1 MKLVRAAR
9 AWWHADPVGTA
20 AVSLGLLALVAPTLW
35 RLAHWVWPTDE
46 QGHGPLV
53 LGVSA
58 WLMIKGWPA
67 AGASSEA
74 DGMASR
80 GASDVGLGA
89 WSRLVAMAGLSIA
102 LLVYAFGRSQAIL
115 MAEVGALILALSSL
129 VLLHLGWK
137 GLRALAFPLA
147 FLLFMIPLPEA
158 LVAAVT
164 APMKMAVS
172 TVAAWALQ
180 AADQPVARSGVML
193 TAGPYQLLVADA
205 CAGLN
210 TLFTLE
216 ALGLLYLHLRGH
228 GAWWRN
234 AIMAV
239 LVVPIAFTAN
249 VMRVITLVMVTLVWG
264 DAAGQG
270 FAHDLAGMSLFLAA
284 LLLLLV
290 ADTLVG
296 LAAAAW
302 GRWATPMA
310 RRMGAVKVS

>member
-1 MKLVRAAR
+1 MRLFSAAR
-9 AWWHADPVGTA
+9 AWWQADPVGTA
-20 AVSLGLLALVAPTLW
+20 VLSLGLLALVAPTLW
-35 RLAHWVWPTDE
+35 RLAHWVWPSDE

-53 LGVSA
+53 LGVSV

-67 AGASSEA
+67 GGPRSVSEHA
-74 DGMASR
+74 AARVGSDDGPGTWGPAL
-80 GASDVGLGA
+80 ALT
-89 WSRLVAMAGLSIA
+89 GLSIA
-102 LLVYAFGRSQAIL
+102 LLTYAFGRSQAIL
-115 MAEVGALILALSSL
+115 MAEVGSLILAVSSL

-234 AIMAV
+234 AVMAT

-249 VMRVITLVMVTLVWG
+249 VLRVITLVMVTLVWG

-270 FAHDLAGMSLFLAA
+270 YAHGLAGMSLFLAA
-284 LLLLLV
+284 LLLLLA
-290 ADTLVG
+290 ADALVG

-302 GRWATPMA
+302 RRWAWPQAGRVGTMRA
-310 RRMGAVKVS
+310 S

>member
-1 MKLVRAAR
+1 MRAVSAAR
-9 AWWHADPVGTA
+9 AWWWADPLGA
-20 AVSLGLLALVAPTLW
+20 AGLSLGLAALVVPTLW
-35 RLAHWVWPTDE
+35 RLGHWVWPTDE

-53 LGVSA
+53 LAVSVG
-58 WLMIKGWPA
+58 LMIKRWP
-67 AGASSEA
+67 GASSSSA
-74 DGMASR
+74 ARLAG
-80 GASDVGLGA
+80 SDRHVSWGEHG
-89 WSRLVAMAGLSIA
+89 VAMATMAVA
-102 LLVYAFGRSQAIL
+102 LLAYAFGRSQAIL
-115 MAEVGALILALSSL
+115 MAEVGSLILVVCSL
-129 VLLHLGWK
+129 VLFHLGWA
-137 GLRALAFPLA
+137 GLRILAFPLA

-180 AADQPVARSGVML
+180 AAGQPVARSGVML

-228 GAWWRN
+228 AAWWRN
-234 AIMAV
+234 AVMAV

-249 VMRVITLVMVTLVWG
+249 VLRVITLVMVTLVWG

-270 FAHDLAGMSLFLAA
+270 YAHGLAGMSLFLAA
-284 LLLLLV
+284 LLLLLA

-296 LAAAAW
+296 LAVAGW
-302 GRWATPMA
+302 HRWVLPRGHRVEPMQA
-310 RRMGAVKVS
+310 S